1 VHAAGLVSAETA
13 RYLPGSGIFGP
24 TTGLDPVLFDGR
36 HELRPAVRHD
46 IMDRLDRALRVDGG
60 LTGSEWEDDLKVYLA
75 GGSASEWA
83 GGRPNDA
90 ATDLD
95 ILIGVD
101 YDAFRGSQS
110 ASERPM
116 DDREIDAA
124 LNATLRR
131 RFNDPDWY
139 PDCGGHFDLTGYVN
153 PDAWDIRRIKPYAA
167 WNLSDSR
174 WAVRPPHLPAH
185 SAADFDP
192 AILSQARAVATEARA
207 ILRQSE
213 PARTRQARG
222 LWERLHAERRRAFS
236 YEGDGWQDAGNLIE
250 KWLAYAPGDILKRI
264 RELALAPRTA
274 VLAADSKAELV
285 SIRALMPHREY
296 DHGPGYSTGWDGT
309 QYAPKR
315 GPAEWRELVHSIREH
330 GVQQP
335 VRVHYDAEKGTAH
348 LGEGNSRLNAAAEAG
363 HTHIPAVVHPTRYGK
378 EAPRFAVP
386 GGPRELPRHGPDT
399 LRPSEVLPPEYLH
412 DSRTAG
418 RERQYYSG
426 LAHVRDLV
434 PGHATEPGRV
444 SDWARKGSWPPVKVT
459 WGGGENFMIQNGH
472 HRYRAARQLGHDHV
486 EVHVKSAFGPPPKL
500 KDTRE
505 ITPEEYGRGLTTMN
519 DLHGS
524 MTAGYNGGGPPAVR
538 VASGSDGDRMVTCS
552 KGHEHWGAHGAAGL
566 LMRHKAADGQVR
578 YLLQKRGP
586 DVDHPDTWSIPSGAR
601 GKDETP
607 EQGALREFREE
618 MGALPRGTSHRST
631 VTSTDCGDWKF
642 HTVSY
647 DSPELFTPRGRGE
660 TDHEIAGAGWFA
672 PREVKHLDLH
682 PAFAKSWDNV
692 RKSASVRRDHSSA
705 GGVSLDVQEQ
715 ESTKLEPREGVA
727 GYDVAPRSGM
737 IYLPVPEGL
746 IERVPGGV
754 DDEQHITVVYLGK
767 DLSDQAFGDALEA
780 AARAAAASRPLHGV
794 LHGTGTFPP
803 SEGKT
808 PAFVPAYVPGIG
820 QLRRDTEH
828 LNASEHR
835 DYRPHVTLAYLED
848 GDPVPPPHPAR
859 HVSFT
864 HLHVKRGGQVVRF
877 PLGG

>member
-1 VHAAGLVSAETA
+1 MSAEAA

-60 LTGSEWEDDLKVYLA
+60 LTGSEWQDELKVYLA

-110 ASERPM
+110 ASARPM

-124 LNATLRR
+124 LNATLRK
-131 RFNDPDWY
+131 RFNDPDWH

-153 PDAWDIRRIKPYAA
+153 PDAYDIRKIKPYAA

-213 PARTRQARG
+213 PSRTRQARG
-222 LWERLHAERRRAFS
+222 LWERLHADRRRAFS
-236 YEGDGWQDAGNLIE
+236 DEGEGWEDAGNLIE
-250 KWLAYAPGDILKRI
+250 KWLAYAPGDILRRI
-264 RELALAPRTA
+264 RELALAPHTA
-274 VLAADSKAELV
+274 ALADGKAELV
-285 SIRALMPHREY
+285 SVRALMPHREY

-330 GVQQP
+330 GVQEP

-378 EAPRFAVP
+378 EDPGFAVP
-386 GGPRELPRHGPDT
+386 GGPRELPRHGPDI
-399 LRPSEVLPPEYLH
+399 LRPSEVLPASYLH
-412 DSRTAG
+412 DG
-418 RERQYYSG
+418 R
-426 LAHVRDLV
+426 
-434 PGHATEPGRV
+434 
-444 SDWARKGSWPPVKVT
+444 
-459 WGGGENFMIQNGH
+459 
-472 HRYRAARQLGHDHV
+472 
-486 EVHVKSAFGPPPKL
+486 
-500 KDTRE
+500 
-505 ITPEEYGRGLTTMN
+505 
-519 DLHGS
+519 
-524 MTAGYNGGGPPAVR
+524 TAGYNESRPPAGR
-538 VASGSDGDRMVTCS
+538 VASGSDGDRMITCS

-566 LMRHKAADGQVR
+566 LMRHKGSDGQIR

-586 DVDHPDTWSIPSGAR
+586 DVDHPNTWSIPSGAK
-601 GKDETP
+601 GKAETP

-631 VTSTDCGDWKF
+631 VVSTDCGDWQF

-660 TDHEIAGAGWFA
+660 TDHEIAGACWFA

-692 RKSASVRRDHSSA
+692 RKSASARRGHSSA
-705 GGVSLDVQEQ
+705 GGVSLDVREQ
-715 ESTKLEPREGVA
+715 ESVKLEPREGVA
-727 GYDVAPRSGM
+727 GYDLAPRSGM

-848 GDPVPPPHPAR
+848 GDKVPPPHPAR
-859 HVSFT
+859 QVSFT